1 MVAKPRIGI
10 FSDTHIGR
18 CIPRAVGELRRTAYK
33 HSFTQAI
40 NVFIDEGVDYVI
52 HAGDLFEKRSMTP
65 EDSVFVKEE
74 LQRLVDSIHDRYGK
88 DVVVFAV
95 RGNHDGTYEGNALDY
110 IRHPLADYLRVLGDR
125 LLQGLDEEYVHEGLL
140 IAGVGY
146 HPYIS
151 GRFQEIKPLIKK
163 AFAHEGGLKIFIFHN
178 FLEGYHPIPPGTPSH
193 NLLTMRDLA
202 GLGADIVVSGH
213 YHGRLKP
220 ITRDGAMILTPG
232 ATEAVD
238 LSDEGPFGV
247 YILEDGEARF
257 KLINP
262 LHEIRNVKVSSKGA
276 LKPSKWFVDKALG
289 EAKRYASSLEERG
302 VNGILRL
309 ILTGLTDEDPY
320 NIENMLASLLSERRA
335 ETPKLLYVDLVN
347 RVEAV
352 HQRVPLPAMG
362 GGYEYAS
369 EILKPLG
376 SKAEEAL
383 KIVEEV
389 SLALDERA
397 SQRTGLL
404 TGSDRSPFVE
414 KWIRILEGKLL
425 SSGAEQV

>member
-1 MVAKPRIGI
+1 MVAKPKIGV

-18 CIPRAVGELRRTAYK
+18 CIPRAVGELRRMAYK

-40 NVFIDEGVDYVI
+40 NIFIDEGVDCAI

-88 DVVVFAV
+88 DLEIFMV
-95 RGNHDGTYEGNALDY
+95 RGNHDGTYESNALDY
-110 IRHPLADYLRVLGDR
+110 VRHPLAGYLRVLGDNP
-125 LLQGLDEEYVHEGLL
+125 LQGLEEEHNFGGLK
-140 IAGVGY
+140 IAGMGY

-151 GRFQEIKPLIKK
+151 GRFREIKPLIRK
-163 AFAHEGGLKIFIFHN
+163 AFARGDGLKLFIIHN
-178 FLEGYHPIPPGTPSH
+178 FVEGYHPIPPGTPPH
-193 NLLTMRDLA
+193 NLLAIGDLT

-220 ITRDGAMILTPG
+220 VTRDGMMILTPG

-257 KLINP
+257 RSINP

-276 LKPSKWFVDKALG
+276 LKPPRWFIDKAL
-289 EAKRYASSLEERG
+289 EEVERYTSSLRERG

-309 ILTGLTDEDPY
+309 VLTGLTDGDPY
-320 NIENMLASLLSERRA
+320 DIEDKLAPLLSEVRE
-335 ETPKLLYVDLVN
+335 ETPKLLHVDLVN

-352 HQRVPLPAMG
+352 HHRVPLPALG
-362 GGYEYAS
+362 GGLEYAS

-376 SKAEEAL
+376 SSAQEAL

-389 SLALDERA
+389 GLALDERA

-404 TGSDRSPFVE
+404 TGSDRSTFVE
-414 KWIRILEGKLL
+414 KWIKILE
-425 SSGAEQV
+425 AAD